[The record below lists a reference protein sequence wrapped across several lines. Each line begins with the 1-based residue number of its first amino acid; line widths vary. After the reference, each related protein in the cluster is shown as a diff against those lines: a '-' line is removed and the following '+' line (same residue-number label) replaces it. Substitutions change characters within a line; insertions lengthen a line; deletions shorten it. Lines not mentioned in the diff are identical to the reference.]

1 MNLDKNIL
9 EKYNQGNANEQE
21 RALVES
27 WFDQFSI
34 NEPLQDEE
42 ILGMLN
48 SLDGKVLPVVENTGT
63 PWLRIFAIAASLL
76 CVCALSYYWFVF
88 KDSSANQ
95 EEVLAQYESPKT
107 ASPIIVLEDNKEFNI
122 DSLVKGDTLNA
133 GNYLITKLP
142 NGELKYIIEDE
153 TTEVIYNTVR
163 TKSGSTASLQ
173 LSDGSHVWLNV
184 NSEIKYPIHF
194 SSNKREIH
202 LKGEGYFD
210 IEHQE
215 KSGVRIPFYVR
226 GEEYTIAVLGTK
238 FNADFSK
245 NNVTALIAGKVAIA
259 KGQLNTQVEH
269 LSFDVNL
276 SPNQVYNAGRVSF
289 AEDIYQYLDWKEGY
303 FSLTNRTLETVA
315 EKISDWY
322 GLDVV
327 VDESIKRNV
336 LLGRIN
342 RRKTLK
348 EVLSVISAA
357 IPLKYKIEDNV
368 LYLKEP
374 K

>member
-9 EKYNQGNANEQE
+9 ERYNQGNANEQE
-21 RALVES
+21 RALVEA

-34 NEPLQDEE
+34 NEPLNDVK
-42 ILGMLN
+42 LLRMLN
-48 SLDGKVLPVVENTGT
+48 ALDEKVLPAVEKTET

-76 CVCALSYYWFVF
+76 CVCALSYYGFIW
-88 KDSSANQ
+88 KDSSVHQ
-95 EEVLAQYESPKT
+95 EEMLAQYKSPKT
-107 ASPIIVLEDNKEFNI
+107 ASPIIVLENNQEFNI
-122 DSLVKGDTLNA
+122 DSLGRGDTLNA

-142 NGELKYIIEDE
+142 NGELKYIVEDE

-163 TKSGSTASLQ
+163 TRSGSTASLQ

-194 SSNKREIH
+194 SSDKREIH
-202 LKGEGYFD
+202 LRGEGYFE
-210 IEHQE
+210 IEHQK

-226 GEEYTIAVLGTK
+226 GTEYTIAVLGTK

-245 NNVTALIAGKVAIA
+245 DNVTALIDGKVAIA
-259 KGQLNTQVEH
+259 KGDLNMQVEH
-269 LSFDVNL
+269 LNFNVNL
-276 SPNQVYNAGRVSF
+276 SPNQVYHAGKVSTV
-289 AEDIYQYLDWKEGY
+289 EDIYQYLDWKEGY

-327 VDESIKRNV
+327 VDESIKGNV

-342 RRKTLK
+342 RQKTLK

-357 IPLKYKIEDNV
+357 IPLTYKIEDNV
-368 LYLKEP
+368 LYLKER